1 MFTRQFVLFLTTAL
15 VCCGFA
21 YSKALDE
28 NDVYIEINKNF
39 PDSLKVRLGQ
49 KSASFEFCP
58 DNTCD
63 LVKINKAISKETL
76 LDFVYIYI
84 YYFSQYYVLDD
95 WRIKDSSTSLAK
107 KTIKKSMPAECTQ
120 ESDTKQ
126 PCCIIQSFT
135 KKYNIEYF
143 FVRYDEKE
151 KHTVRM
157 EPPSKR
163 SDKAESRSVPLSRPN
178 VQ

>member
-15 VCCGFA
+15 ICCGFA
-21 YSKALDE
+21 YSKAFDE

-63 LVKINKAISKETL
+63 LVKASNAIPEEIFF
-76 LDFVYIYI
+76 DVVYVYV
-84 YYFSQYYVLDD
+84 YYFSTYYVLDD
-95 WRIKDSSTSLAK
+95 WRAKTSSISLAK
-107 KTIKKSMPAECTQ
+107 KITTKNMYAECKQ
-120 ESDTKQ
+120 GSDMRQ
-126 PCCIIQSFT
+126 AYCIIQLLT
-135 KKYNIEYF
+135 KKYDLKYF

-151 KHTVRM
+151 KHVVRM
-157 EPPSKR
+157 PPPSIK
-163 SDKAESRSVPLSRPN
+163 
-178 VQ
+178 